1 MQQVAPPRFNRLQ
14 PGQNEDLM
22 GIYDRDY
29 SRANPPMGGM
39 RFGSRE
45 VLGRGRRGF
54 SVTAWLI
61 IACVAVFVIDGF
73 MQKQSEWVPIGTYY
87 MIDQEAPASGALILV
102 HTNPLWRGSGL
113 PEGVSY
119 GGMFN
124 ESNVKVLGRDGKVT
138 TMPRLTGRMLLD
150 ANGSPIGVAEGQ
162 FMTPLKRW
170 LHFSTKKV
178 IGGAELW
185 RLVGFQFLH
194 ADMNHLLFNMIGLFF
209 FGPLVERFL
218 GGKRYLAF
226 YLLCGVFGSLLYLL
240 LNFLGWLWIGQLG
253 LPELPG
259 LLVNSTDVPLIGAS
273 AGVFGVIVG
282 GAILQPRTMVLLF
295 FIIPMR
301 LSTLAFVLI
310 GMSVFFILIGDSNAG
325 GEAAHLGGAFA
336 GWYFIRRPEQ
346 LHDLFN
352 FFGKVDPTSKHFAIK
367 GGVRSGASSAA
378 GRSRSVGKTDKV
390 DRILDK
396 IPREGI
402 QSLTPKEKRILEEAS
417 RRDRGQS

>member
-1 MQQVAPPRFNRLQ
+1 
-14 PGQNEDLM
+14 M

-29 SRANPPMGGM
+29 NRASPSMGGM

-45 VLGRGRRGF
+45 VLGRGRSGF
-54 SVTAWLI
+54 SVTTWLI
-61 IACVAVFVIDGF
+61 IACVAVFIIDGF
-73 MQKQSEWVPIGTYY
+73 MQKQAQWVPIGTYY
-87 MIDQEAPASGALILV
+87 MLDTEDPESNALVLE
-102 HTNPLWRGSGL
+102 HSNPLWRGSGL
-113 PEGVSY
+113 PEGYSY
-119 GGMFN
+119 GGAFN
-124 ESNVKVLGRDGKVT
+124 EANVKVLGRDGKETIV
-138 TMPRLTGRMLLD
+138 PRIAGRMVLN
-150 ANGSPIGVAEGQ
+150 ASNVPVGVAEGTV
-162 FMTPLKRW
+162 MTPLKRW

-185 RLVGFQFLH
+185 RLIGFQFLH
-194 ADMNHLLFNMIGLFF
+194 ADLNHLLFNMIGLFF

-218 GGKRYLAF
+218 GRKRYLAF

-259 LLVNSTDVPLIGAS
+259 LLVNSTGVPLIGAS

-301 LSTLAFVLI
+301 LSTLAIGLI
-310 GMSVFFILIGDSNAG
+310 AMSVIFILIGDSNAG

-336 GWYFIRRPEQ
+336 GWYFIRHPEQ

-352 FFGKVDPTSKHFAIK
+352 FFGRVDPTSRHFAIK
-367 GGVRSGASSAA
+367 GGVRRGGGRKDGAPGA
-378 GRSRSVGKTDKV
+378 GAKLDKV

-396 IPREGI
+396 ISREGI